1 MMSPAFRRRPDLLWR
16 RSLDAVMLLPA
27 GADDV
32 ITIAGTGVDAWELL
46 DTWRTVEALTDLL
59 ASRFGADR
67 RVVEPDLEALISEL
81 RELGALEVAADSG
94 GPAAG

>member
-1 MMSPAFRRRPDLLWR
+1 MTPPAFRRRPDLLWR

-27 GADDV
+27 GVDDV

-46 DTWRTVEALTDLL
+46 DTWRTVEGLTGLL
-59 ASRFGADR
+59 ASQYGADPQ
-67 RVVEPDLEALISEL
+67 VVERDLEALINEL
-81 RELGALEVAADSG
+81 RDLGALEVAADSG